1 MMRYHGNYSNEDETV
16 LSDGDDET
24 CVDFLHVWSRG
35 PPHANFRLAWG
46 ASATFNVT
54 ITMNDELATLLSN
67 QRKDKLSMRVM
78 VGKEENFV
86 RNQLGVRNSFK
97 KCQVVSVFNYSCKCE
112 LQVCSVYMTLTV
124 RDRSLL
130 ENVSSL
136 KVCEV
141 SISPS

>member
-1 MMRYHGNYSNEDETV
+1 MMRYLGNYSNEDETA

-67 QRKDKLSMRVM
+67 QRKDKLAMRVT
-78 VGKEENFV
+78 VGKEENFQ
-86 RNQLGVRNSFK
+86 RNQLGIGNKFSQ
-97 KCQVVSVFNYSCKCE
+97 CTGVSGWTYSCKCE
-112 LQVCSVYMTLTV
+112 VQICSVYMTLTV
-124 RDRSLL
+124 RDRLVFD
-130 ENVSSL
+130 NVSSL
-136 KVCEV
+136 RICEIT
-141 SISPS
+141 ISM